1 MQKLVEG
8 IHHFQN
14 DGFNAQRDL
23 FERLARGQHP
33 DALFITCSDSRIN
46 PNLITNTNPGDLFI
60 VRNVGNMVPPHGTTN
75 NAEAAAVEF
84 AVEALGVKDI
94 IVCGH
99 THCGAMKGLL
109 NPGSLASMPAV
120 KSWLTHGEAA
130 QRIVQENYTHLQGDA
145 LVTAM
150 AEENV
155 LVQLEHLHT
164 LPIVA
169 ARLAAKKINLHGW
182 MYKIENGR
190 IFTYDI
196 EAKQFVSFSDTEPL
210 AVA

>member
-60 VRNVGNMVPPHGTTN
+60 VRNVGNMVPPHGTPN

-109 NPGSLASMPAV
+109 NPGSLGSLPAV
-120 KSWLTHGEAA
+120 KSWLVHGEAA

-169 ARLAAKKINLHGW
+169 ARLAAKKINLHAW

-196 EAKQFVSFSDTEPL
+196 EAKQFVSFSESEPL
-210 AVA
+210 AVG

>member
-1 MQKLVEG
+1 MQKLVDG

-14 DGFNAQRDL
+14 DGFSAQRDL

-46 PNLITNTNPGDLFI
+46 PNLITNTDPGDLFI
-60 VRNVGNMVPPHGTTN
+60 VRNVGNIVPPHGTTN

-109 NPGSLASMPAV
+109 NPAGVANMPAV

-130 QRIVQENYTHLQGDA
+130 QRIVRENYTHLHGEA

-169 ARLAAKKINLHGW
+169 ARLAAKKISLHGW
-182 MYKIENGR
+182 MYQIENGR
-190 IFTYDI
+190 IFTYDHD
-196 EAKQFVSFSDTEPL
+196 AKQFVSFSESAPL